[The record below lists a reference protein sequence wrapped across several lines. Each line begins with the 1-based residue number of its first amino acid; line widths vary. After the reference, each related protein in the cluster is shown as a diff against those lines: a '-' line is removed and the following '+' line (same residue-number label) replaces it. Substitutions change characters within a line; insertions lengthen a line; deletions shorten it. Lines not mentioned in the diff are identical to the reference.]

1 MHRDTR
7 SHSVRDICS
16 LKYAKTILSPGLPW
30 EDRWSSITVNWPLLD
45 TLLMRVSVAHE
56 WVTVFIFSCVA
67 CGAVLL
73 SLVTNTMKNS
83 DFYQLSQHF
92 QFQNAFS
99 AFILFLLCSF
109 FFPHLLLLTVDYFP
123 HVYCIL
129 FISSTVHVFS
139 HRFMHFH
146 IPSLISRPSPA
157 PVCGLTFLYAVNR
170 NPGEK

>member
-45 TLLMRVSVAHE
+45 TLLMHVSVAHE

-83 DFYQLSQHF
+83 DFLPTFTAFLVSEYLLSLHSIF
-92 QFQNAFS
+92 VVFF
-99 AFILFLLCSF
+99 FLHFLL
-109 FFPHLLLLTVDYFP
+109 LMVDYFP

-146 IPSLISRPSPA
+146 IHSLISRPSPA